1 MRYKTSKSGWNN
13 ETNIPSTKIP
23 HSNAYR
29 HDSLSLLFQR
39 RAMRYER
46 CRMLFGDEGFEKL
59 QKAKILILGV
69 GGVGS
74 YALDCLYRSGVN
86 DITILDFDIY
96 DETNQNR
103 QIGSEAVG
111 MVKVDRLKEL
121 YPSVKTINQRMDM
134 AWVET
139 FDFEPYDI
147 IIDAADTTKVKIEV
161 ARKCYKKLI
170 MALGSAKR
178 YDTSKIEVASIWKT
192 HGDALARKIRNELKK
207 AKFDRNFTVV
217 FSPEE
222 AKCTEKGSCVAVTGA
237 VGLTVCSEAIKRII
251 K

>member
-1 MRYKTSKSGWNN
+1 MDLMRFS
-13 ETNIPSTKIP
+13 
-23 HSNAYR
+23 
-29 HDSLSLLFQR
+29 
-39 RAMRYER
+39 R
-46 CRMLFGDEGFEKL
+46 CRMLFGDENFEKL
-59 QKAKILILGV
+59 QNTKILILGV

-74 YALDCLYRSGVN
+74 YALDCLYRSGVS
-86 DITILDFDIY
+86 DITILDYDTF

-111 MVKVDRLKEL
+111 MVKVERLQEL
-121 YPSVKTINQRMDM
+121 YPEVKTINQRMDM
-134 AWVET
+134 AWVAG
-139 FDFEPYDI
+139 FDFKPYDL

-161 ARKCYKKLI
+161 AKKCYKKLI

-178 YDTSKIEVASIWKT
+178 YDANKIEVASIWKT
-192 HGDALARKIRNELKK
+192 HGDALARKIRNELKR

-222 AKCTEKGSCVAVTGA
+222 DKCKEKGSCVAVTGA
-237 VGLTVCSEAIKRII
+237 VGLTVCSEVIKKIL

>member
-1 MRYKTSKSGWNN
+1 MR
-13 ETNIPSTKIP
+13 
-23 HSNAYR
+23 
-29 HDSLSLLFQR
+29 FQR
-39 RAMRYER
+39 
-46 CRMLFGDEGFEKL
+46 CKMLFGDENFEKL
-59 QKAKILILGV
+59 QKAKILILGI

-74 YALDCLYRSGVN
+74 YALDCLYRSGVS
-86 DITILDFDIY
+86 DITILDYDIY
-96 DETNQNR
+96 DETNRNR
-103 QIGSEAVG
+103 QIGSDAVG
-111 MVKVDRLKEL
+111 ESKVDTLATL
-121 YPSVKTINQRMDM
+121 YPGIKTIQQQMTM
-134 AWVET
+134 AWVES

-161 ARKCYKKLI
+161 AKKCYTKLI

-178 YDTSKIEVASIWKT
+178 FDANQIEVASIWKT

-222 AKCTEKGSCVAVTGA
+222 DKCKEKGSCVAVTGA
-237 VGLTVCSEAIKRII
+237 VGLTICSEVIKKIV

>member
-1 MRYKTSKSGWNN
+1 MR
-13 ETNIPSTKIP
+13 
-23 HSNAYR
+23 
-29 HDSLSLLFQR
+29 F
-39 RAMRYER
+39 ER
-46 CRMLFGDEGFEKL
+46 CRMLFGDEDFEKI
-59 QKAKILILGV
+59 QASKILILGI

-74 YALDCLYRSGVN
+74 YALDCLYRSGVS

-103 QIGSEAVG
+103 QIGSDAIGES
-111 MVKVDRLKEL
+111 KVDTLAKL
-121 YPSVKTINQRMDM
+121 YPGVKTIHQRMDM
-134 AWVET
+134 AWVAA

-147 IIDAADTTKVKIEV
+147 VIDAADTTKVKIEV

-178 YDTSKIEVASIWKT
+178 YDANKIEVASIWKT

-222 AKCTEKGSCVAVTGA
+222 DKCKEKGSCVAVTGA
-237 VGLTVCSEAIKRII
+237 VGLTVCSETIKRILI
-251 K
+251 SQPSTN